1 MSTSEFDS
9 NSLREVSK
17 QFPVWPIASSSKKI
31 VPRRSFYVLFKRSID
46 LLASAFLILL
56 LSPVFLFISVLV
68 KLQDGGPAFFRQ
80 ERHGLNGSKFKIIK
94 FRTMTT
100 AASSNGF
107 VQCKSGDLR
116 VTELG
121 RVLRQTSLDELPQLF
136 NVFLGTMSLV
146 GPRPHAIEH
155 DFQYGSVLEK
165 YWLRYSVLPGMT
177 GLAQVRGQR
186 GPTLDVSQMSSRV
199 SSDIEYVKRASLR
212 LDISI
217 LFSTVAVVLN
227 GQNAI

>member
-1 MSTSEFDS
+1 MRTSEIE
-9 NSLREVSK
+9 NSFLRGVSE
-17 QFPVWPIASSSKKI
+17 QLPVWPIANSPENIS
-31 VPRRSFYVLFKRSID
+31 PRRSLYALFKRSID
-46 LLASAFLILL
+46 FMASVFLILL
-56 LSPVFLFISVLV
+56 LSPVFLFIALLI
-68 KLQDGGPAFFRQ
+68 KFQDRGPVFFRQ
-80 ERHGLNGSKFKIIK
+80 ERHGLNGSKFRIIK

-100 AASSNGF
+100 AASSGGF
-107 VQCKSGDLR
+107 VQCQSGDLR

-136 NVFLGTMSLV
+136 NVLLGTMSLV

-186 GPTLDVSQMSSRV
+186 GPTQDLSHMSSRV
-199 SSDIEYVKRASLR
+199 ASDIEYVKRASLR
-212 LDISI
+212 LDVSI
-217 LFSTVAVVLN
+217 LFSTVAVVIN

>member
-1 MSTSEFDS
+1 MSTSEIES
-9 NSLREVSK
+9 NFLRGASG
-17 QFPVWPIASSSKKI
+17 QLPIWPVAGSPENI
-31 VPRRSFYVLFKRSID
+31 VPRRSFYVLFKRYTD
-46 LLASAFLILL
+46 LLASVFLIFL
-56 LSPVFLFISVLV
+56 LSPVFLFISLLV
-68 KLQDGGPAFFRQ
+68 TLQDGGPVFFRQ

-94 FRTMTT
+94 FRTMTAT
-100 AASSNGF
+100 ASSGRF
-107 VQCKSGDLR
+107 VQCRSGDLR

-186 GPTLDVSQMSSRV
+186 GPTQDLSHMSSRV
-199 SSDIEYVKRASLR
+199 ESDIEYVKRASLR

-217 LFSTVAVVLN
+217 LFSTVAVVIN